1 MAAQEV
7 YRGNVENHD
16 NHDNS
21 DNHASSLIVV
31 SSQDSRRQLSR
42 SPHPYHRRGSRLLT
56 PKGNDESGSYTSS
69 WRRKS
74 PRTSSESGTEA
85 DDESTGFLKVLPAP
99 QIRPR
104 QTLSVR
110 RGYGQEKGVESTA
123 ERLWS
128 DFRRSRPA
136 TSRRDSSEV
145 ADGDEVDVRDQVA
158 RRNRL
163 EILRR
168 LSETALV
175 LAVGATVYFGNDVRF
190 ATRAWNRELSTFSIT
205 ILVLYLIYPFQ
216 ISTHGFRRRS
226 WKAIASFPFSTD
238 IDPAPLIYPVLL
250 PVLIALSLVHNRQ
263 TLILPNIILSLSS
276 IPSPVIPFY
285 GMLHGFVITH
295 WAITILPVIISNI
308 LPRSPEAP
316 QGLNPELLLLI
327 FPLHQ
332 TLVTTLHFLFT
343 TSLLPTEL
351 QLLATGLINVL
362 LFARS
367 PQGEIL
373 KALIWLGGICMLVLC
388 RHVLR
393 WEVILARVPSW
404 KFRRSP
410 SRGNRPRNYLKMLD
424 HNLCYRLSHVGHIGE
439 VLSDSDVPVS
449 GFTTTNGKENQSH
462 HSFKQLNVANN
473 ISADDQ
479 AMAPPTHSVPLG
491 KVRSNNTTLPQK
503 ILTTTQSKTTHSQ
516 RRPSST
522 FGDGDMY
529 DSVKTTPSGRRKRL
543 MTPHLQSFLSLTS
556 AQAQVRKWAYALY
569 AYAATLFII
578 LLPVRRYVGR
588 NALHENEPFGWAI
601 GYLFGNIPPFR
612 FQLVKAN
619 LEHWVRI
626 PPLLDAELDNRSCH
640 LGWVEHLRR
649 DALGEANTRLLITCY
664 CALVIVV
671 GLALVIRLSGAVEV
685 DTRRK
690 VFHGMMVLM
699 FLPTAFIDP
708 TFTALAL
715 VLILAIF
722 LLLDLFRASQ
732 LPPISK
738 PLTYFLAPYVDGRDH
753 RGPVIVSHIFLL
765 IGCAIPLWLSL
776 AGIPRT
782 GSPPWEGWDV
792 ETRDLSMVS
801 GVICVG
807 MGDAAASLVGRRYGR
822 HKWFWGGG
830 KSIEGSMAFA
840 AAVFVGILA
849 ARLWLIVG
857 GWDRCVSVPM
867 SQVISSSWPTM
878 AMSRGWAVIVGKS
891 ILAALG
897 SSFMEAVLT
906 GGNDNVVVPL
916 VLWLL
921 VRGLGL

>member
-1 MAAQEV
+1 MATQDAA
-7 YRGNVENHD
+7 RGKDESHD
-16 NHDNS
+16 PSHIA
-21 DNHASSLIVV
+21 ASSLN
-31 SSQDSRRQLSR
+31 SRRQLSR
-42 SPHPYHRRGSRLLT
+42 SPHPYHRHGPRVLVPINNGERGNYT
-56 PKGNDESGSYTSS
+56 PP
-69 WRRKS
+69 WRKS
-74 PRTSSESGTEA
+74 SRTSSESGTEA
-85 DDESTGFLKVLPAP
+85 DDESTGFLKGLPAP
-99 QIRPR
+99 RVRPR
-104 QTLSVR
+104 HTLSVG
-110 RGYGQEKGVESTA
+110 RGNGQATGAELTA
-123 ERLWS
+123 ERFWS
-128 DFRRSRPA
+128 VFRRSRLA
-136 TSRRDSSEV
+136 ASKRDSSEA
-145 ADGDEVDVRDQVA
+145 ADGDEADARAQVA
-158 RRNRL
+158 RRNRI
-163 EILRR
+163 EVLRR
-168 LSETALV
+168 LFETVLV
-175 LAVGATVYFGNDVRF
+175 LAVAATVYFGNDVRF
-190 ATRAWNRELSTFSIT
+190 AARAWNRELMTFSIT

-226 WKAIASFPFSTD
+226 WEAIAAFPFSTNL
-238 IDPAPLIYPVLL
+238 DPAPLIYPVLL
-250 PVLIALSLVHNRQ
+250 PVLIALSLVHNHQ
-263 TLILPNIILSLSS
+263 KSILPNIILGLAS
-276 IPSPVIPFY
+276 IPSAVIPLYNVRHDFS
-285 GMLHGFVITH
+285 VAH
-295 WAITILPVIISNI
+295 WAITALPVLISDTYS
-308 LPRSPEAP
+308 RSSEAI
-316 QGLNPELLLLI
+316 QELNPELLLLI

-332 TLVTTLHFLFT
+332 ALVTTLHFLST

-351 QLLATGLINVL
+351 QLLATGLINIL
-362 LFARS
+362 LFANS

-373 KALIWLGGICMLVLC
+373 KALLWLGGICMLALC
-388 RHVLR
+388 QHVLR
-393 WEVILARVPSW
+393 WEVTLARIPSW

-410 SRGNRPRNYLKMLD
+410 SRDNKSMNILQMLD
-424 HNLCYRLSHVGHIGE
+424 HSICYRLSHGGHDGE
-439 VLSDSDVPVS
+439 VLSESDVPVS
-449 GFTTTNGKENQSH
+449 GPTPTKDRRIQSNY
-462 HSFKQLNVANN
+462 SFKQASVVKV
-473 ISADDQ
+473 SDDLAGDPPIHPVPLDIVQ
-479 AMAPPTHSVPLG
+479 SKNDIPLQETCTNTQQVPTHS
-491 KVRSNNTTLPQK
+491 
-503 ILTTTQSKTTHSQ
+503 H
-516 RRPSST
+516 RRRST
-522 FGDGDMY
+522 FDDGDGGDY
-529 DSVKTTPSGRRKRL
+529 VKSTPSGRRKRL
-543 MTPHLQSFLSLTS
+543 VTPNVKSFLSLTP

-569 AYAATLFII
+569 TYTATLFII
-578 LLPVRRYVGR
+578 LLPVRIYVQR
-588 NALHENEPFGWAI
+588 NALHGNEPFGWAI
-601 GYLFGNIPPFR
+601 GYLFGNIPSFR

-619 LEHWVRI
+619 LENWVRI
-626 PPLLDAELDNRSCH
+626 PPLVDPALEHRSCR

-649 DALGEANTRLLITCY
+649 DTLGEANTRLLIACY

-699 FLPTAFIDP
+699 FLPATFIDP

-715 VLILAIF
+715 ALILAIF

-738 PLTYFLAPYVDGRDH
+738 PLTHFLAPYVDGRDH

-840 AAVFVGILA
+840 IVVFVGILT
-849 ARLWLIVG
+849 ARVWLIVG
-857 GWDRCVSVPM
+857 GWDRSVSVPT
-867 SQVISSSWPTM
+867 SQLISSSWLTM
-878 AMSRGWAVIVGKS
+878 ATSRGWAVIVGKS

-897 SSFMEAVLT
+897 SSCMEAVLT

>member
-1 MAAQEV
+1 MAAQNA
-7 YRGNVENHD
+7 YRHDVEIYNNHD
-16 NHDNS
+16 
-21 DNHASSLIVV
+21 ASLIVA
-31 SSQDSRRQLSR
+31 SPQDSRRLPSR
-42 SPHPYHRRGSRLLT
+42 SPHPYHRRGSRLLA
-56 PKGNDESGSYTSS
+56 PIGKDESDRYISS
-69 WRRKS
+69 WKKS
-74 PRTSSESGTEA
+74 PGASSESGTEA
-85 DDESTGFLKVLPAP
+85 DDESTGFLKGLPAP

-104 QTLSVR
+104 QALSVR
-110 RGYGQEKGVESTA
+110 RGNGQDTGVLSTGERVWSVFTRRQGSTA
-123 ERLWS
+123 MKG
-128 DFRRSRPA
+128 
-136 TSRRDSSEV
+136 DSSEV
-145 ADGDEVDVRDQVA
+145 PYGDEVDPMTQVA
-158 RRNRL
+158 RRNRI
-163 EILRR
+163 EVLRR

-175 LAVGATVYFGNDVRF
+175 LAVGATVYFGNGVRS
-190 ATRAWNRELSTFSIT
+190 AAGAWNRELSTFSIS

-250 PVLIALSLVHNRQ
+250 PVLIALSLVHNHQ
-263 TLILPNIILSLSS
+263 ALILPNIILSLAS
-276 IPSPVIPFY
+276 IPSPVIPLCT
-285 GMLHGFVITH
+285 MLHGFVIVH

-308 LPRSPEAP
+308 PPRNSDAV
-316 QGLNPELLLLI
+316 QGLSPELLLLI

-367 PQGEIL
+367 PQAEIL

-410 SRGNRPRNYLKMLD
+410 SRGNRPRNFLKMLD
-424 HNLCYRLSHVGHIGE
+424 HNLCYRLSHVSHNGD
-439 VLSDSDVPVS
+439 VSSDSDVPVS
-449 GFTTTNGKENQSH
+449 GFTMTQGKENQRH
-462 HSFKQLNVANN
+462 RSFRQLSTVNV
-473 ISADDQ
+473 SVDDQ
-479 AMAPPTHSVPLG
+479 VVRPPGHPAPTLD
-491 KVRSNNTTLPQK
+491 KLRSNNDILPQE
-503 ILTTTQSKTTHSQ
+503 IFTTTQSKNTHGR

-522 FGDGDMY
+522 FDDGNVD
-529 DSVKTTPSGRRKRL
+529 DAVKTTPSGRRKRL
-543 MTPHLQSFLSLTS
+543 MTPNLQSFLSLTA
-556 AQAQVRKWAYALY
+556 AQAQVRKWVYALY
-569 AYAATLFII
+569 IYAATLFII
-578 LLPVRRYVGR
+578 LVPVRKYVGR
-588 NALHENEPFGWAI
+588 NALHGNEPFGWAI
-601 GYLFGNIPPFR
+601 GYLFGNIPAIR

-619 LEHWVRI
+619 LENWVRI
-626 PPLLDAELDNRSCH
+626 PPLFDNDFDNRSCH

-649 DALGEANTRLLITCY
+649 DTLGEANTRLLITCH

-699 FLPTAFIDP
+699 FLPTTFVDP
-708 TFTALAL
+708 AYTALAL
-715 VLILAIF
+715 SLILAIF

-738 PLTYFLAPYVDGRDH
+738 PLTSFLAPYVDGRDH
-753 RGPVIVSHIFLL
+753 RGPVIISHIFLL

-776 AGIPRT
+776 AGIPRA
-782 GSPPWEGWDV
+782 GSLPWEGWEV
-792 ETRDLSMVS
+792 EKRDLSMVS
-801 GVICVG
+801 GIICVG

-840 AAVFVGILA
+840 GAVFVGILA

-857 GWDRCVSVPM
+857 GWDSNISMPM
-867 SQVISSSWPTM
+867 SQVIFSSWPMM
-878 AMSRGWAVIVGKS
+878 AMSRGLAVMVGKS
-891 ILAALG
+891 IVAALG

>member
-1 MAAQEV
+1 MAAQDAD
-7 YRGNVENHD
+7 RGDDEIYD
-16 NHDNS
+16 NHD
-21 DNHASSLIVV
+21 ASLIVD
-31 SSQDSRRQLSR
+31 SPQDSRRQLSR
-42 SPHPYHRRGSRLLT
+42 SPHPYRRRGSHLLT
-56 PKGNDESGSYTSS
+56 PVGNDESDSYTSS
-69 WRRKS
+69 WRKS
-74 PRTSSESGTEA
+74 SRASSESGTEA
-85 DDESTGFLKVLPAP
+85 DDESTGFLKGLPAP

-110 RGYGQEKGVESTA
+110 RGNGQDKGVQSTG

-128 DFRRSRPA
+128 AFRRSRP
-136 TSRRDSSEV
+136 TVLKRDSSE
-145 ADGDEVDVRDQVA
+145 APDRDEVDTQA
-158 RRNRL
+158 QMTRRNRI
-163 EILRR
+163 EVLRR

-175 LAVGATVYFGNDVRF
+175 IAVGATVYFGNGVRF
-190 ATRAWNRELSTFSIT
+190 AARAWNRELLTFSISVL
-205 ILVLYLIYPFQ
+205 ILYLTYPFQ

-226 WKAIASFPFSTD
+226 CKAIASFPFSTD

-250 PVLIALSLVHNRQ
+250 PVLIALSLVHTHQ
-263 TLILPNIILSLSS
+263 TLLLPNIILSLAS
-276 IPSPVIPFY
+276 IPSPVIPFHTS
-285 GMLHGFVITH
+285 LHGFVIIH
-295 WAITILPVIISNI
+295 WVITILPVIISNI
-308 LPRSPEAP
+308 PPKISEAV
-316 QGLNPELLLLI
+316 QGLSSEVLLLI

-373 KALIWLGGICMLVLC
+373 KALLWLGGICMLVLC

-404 KFRRSP
+404 KFRRSH
-410 SRGNRPRNYLKMLD
+410 SRGNQPRNFLKMLD
-424 HNLCYRLSHVGHIGE
+424 HNICYKLSHVSRSGD

-449 GFTTTNGKENQSH
+449 GFTMPKGKENQH
-462 HSFKQLNVANN
+462 HRSLKQPSAVR
-473 ISADDQ
+473 ISVDDQ
-479 AMAPPTHSVPLG
+479 VVALPDHPAPTLD
-491 KVRSNNTTLPQK
+491 KVRSNRNILQQD
-503 ILTTTQSKTTHSQ
+503 ILTTTRSKTTHSR

-522 FGDGDMY
+522 FDDGNVD
-529 DSVKTTPSGRRKRL
+529 DAVKTTPGGRRKRL
-543 MTPHLQSFLSLTS
+543 MAPNMQYFFSLTA

-569 AYAATLFII
+569 IYAATLFII
-578 LLPVRRYVGR
+578 LLPVRRYVGQ
-588 NALHENEPFGWAI
+588 NALHGNEPFGWAI
-601 GYLFGNIPPFR
+601 GYLFGNISAFR

-619 LEHWVRI
+619 IENWIRI
-626 PPLLDAELDNRSCH
+626 PPLFGNDLDNRSCH

-649 DALGEANTRLLITCY
+649 DTLGEANTRLLITCY
-664 CALVIVV
+664 CGLVIVV

-699 FLPTAFIDP
+699 FLPTTFIDP
-708 TFTALAL
+708 TYIALAL
-715 VLILAIF
+715 SLILAIF

-738 PLTYFLAPYVDGRDH
+738 PLTWFLAPYVDGRDH
-753 RGPVIVSHIFLL
+753 RGPVIISHIFLL

-776 AGIPRT
+776 AGIPR
-782 GSPPWEGWDV
+782 GGGPPWEGWEV

-840 AAVFVGILA
+840 GAVLVGILV

-857 GWDRCVSVPM
+857 GWDRYSSVPM
-867 SQVISSSWPTM
+867 SLVISSPWPMM
-878 AMSRGWAVIVGKS
+878 AISRGWAVTVGKS
-891 ILAALG
+891 IVAALG